1 MAPPRVWEWS
11 ERPHKGAAG
20 SELVEGPGA
29 TWISEE
35 LDETA
40 AADKRVAFLVWD
52 ACNICH
58 M

>member
-40 AADKRVAFLVWD
+40 AADKRVAFKFLVWD
-52 ACNICH
+52 A
-58 M
+58 